1 MWLPDTHIFQF
12 MQKVILS
19 LVLTLILSYSLFAQQ
34 SNKSQTLKPR
44 MVVLTDVS
52 TWETDDSESLVR
64 LMAHADLFE
73 IEALIFTTGWSLDKT
88 REDFMDL
95 IHEAIDAYEKDLP
108 NLQKRS
114 NQKQFNP
121 DESRQNIGYW
131 PSPDYLRSVTMFGSK
146 NRGLKFLGEG
156 NESAGSDFIIQ
167 LADEKDDR
175 PLWIT
180 VWGGGN
186 TLAQAIWDVKQNR
199 SEAELKEFLHKI
211 PTYAI
216 TDQDRDQKTP
226 YDISSHYWMRKEF
239 SEDLLF
245 IWDESAWKFQNG
257 TGKRNWEEYAAH
269 IQTHGALGAVY
280 PKYKYGV
287 EGDTPA
293 FLYLLPNGL
302 GDPMIPSHVS
312 WGGYAV
318 FQLTEDKVTSS
329 YSNFNSPA
337 ADISRKYLEHFYPAT
352 FNNFAT
358 RMDWAKEG
366 KGNRNPDVVINKNEG
381 IEIITKKV
389 KPGEEIRWD
398 ASRSTD
404 PEGDALTFS
413 WWTIP
418 EAGTYQG
425 EVSIEGKDVS
435 TASLKV
441 PADFAG
447 KTLHIICEV
456 TDSGS
461 PKLTSYRRII
471 IAGK

>member
-1 MWLPDTHIFQF
+1 MNRLLA
-12 MQKVILS
+12 LS
-19 LVLTLILSYSLFAQQ
+19 LVIFLTLPVLAQRSKKNQ
-34 SNKSQTLKPR
+34 PFKPR
-44 MVVLTDVS
+44 IVVLTDVS

-64 LMAHADLFE
+64 LMAHADLIE
-73 IEALIFTTGWSLDKT
+73 IEALVFTTGWSLDKT

-95 IHEAIDAYEKDLP
+95 IHVEIDAYEKDLP

-114 NQKQFNP
+114 KQKKFNA
-121 DESRQNIGYW
+121 DESRQIIGYW
-131 PSPDYLRSVTMFGSK
+131 PSPDYLRSVTMFGSE

-156 NESAGSDFIIQ
+156 NQSAGSDYIIQ

-186 TLAQAIWDVKQNR
+186 TLAQAIWDVKETR
-199 SEAELKEFLHKI
+199 SKAELKEFLHKI

-239 SEDLLF
+239 PDDLLF

-257 TGKRNWEEYAAH
+257 TGRRNWEAYAEH
-269 IQTHGALGAVY
+269 IQGHGALGGVY

-302 GDPMIPSHVS
+302 SNPMIPSQVS
-312 WGGYAV
+312 WGGYAI
-318 FQLTEDKVTSS
+318 FQLSEDGETMA
-329 YSNFNSPA
+329 YSNFKAPEYEVSK
-337 ADISRKYLEHFYPAT
+337 KYLEYFYPAT
-352 FNNFAT
+352 FNNFAA
-358 RMDWAKEG
+358 RMDWAKDG
-366 KGNRNPDVVINKNEG
+366 KGNRNPYVVINKNKG
-381 IEIITKKV
+381 IEIITQKV
-389 KPGEEIRWD
+389 KPGEKIKWD
-398 ASRSTD
+398 ASKSSD
-404 PEGDALTFS
+404 PEGDTLSFS

-418 EAGTYQG
+418 EAGTYKN
-425 EVSIEGKDVS
+425 EVIINGNDSSK
-435 TASLKV
+435 ASLTV
-441 PADFAG
+441 PEDFTG

-461 PKLTSYRRII
+461 PQLPSYRRII
-471 IAGK
+471 IEGD

>member
-1 MWLPDTHIFQF
+1 MSRLIA
-12 MQKVILS
+12 LS
-19 LVLTLILSYSLFAQQ
+19 LVVFLSLPALSQQ
-34 SNKSQTLKPR
+34 GKDHTLKPR
-44 MVVLTDVS
+44 IVVLTDVS

-64 LMAHADLFE
+64 LMAHADLLE

-95 IHEAIDAYEKDLP
+95 IHLAIDAYEKDLP

-114 NQKQFNP
+114 NQEKFTS
-121 DESRQNIGYW
+121 DESRQSIGYW
-131 PSPDYLRSVTMFGSK
+131 PSPDYLRSVTMYGSE
-146 NRGLKFLGEG
+146 NRGLNFLGAG

-186 TLAQAIWDVKQNR
+186 TLAQAIWDVKQTR
-199 SEAELKEFLHKI
+199 SEVELKEFLHKI

-226 YDISSHYWMRKEF
+226 YDISSHFWMRKEF
-239 SEDLLF
+239 SDDLLF
-245 IWDESAWKFQNG
+245 IWDESAWRFQNG
-257 TGKRNWEEYAAH
+257 TGKRNWEAYAEH
-269 IQTHGALGAVY
+269 IQSHGALGAAY

-293 FLYLLPNGL
+293 FMYLLPNGL
-302 GDPMIPSHVS
+302 SNPMIPSQVS
-312 WGGYAV
+312 WGGYAT
-318 FQLTEDKVTSS
+318 FQLSEDGETMA
-329 YSNFNSPA
+329 YTNFKAPEYDVSK
-337 ADISRKYLEHFYPAT
+337 KYLEHFYPAT
-352 FNNFAT
+352 FNNFAA

-366 KGNRNPDVVINKNEG
+366 IGNRNPNVVINNNGG
-381 IEIITKKV
+381 IKTITLKV
-389 KPGEEIRWD
+389 NPGEKVNWD
-398 ASRSTD
+398 ASRSSD
-404 PEGDALTFS
+404 PEGDDLSFN

-418 EAGTYQG
+418 EAGTYTG
-425 EVSIEGKDVS
+425 EVILEGKNS
-435 TASLKV
+435 GKASLTV

-447 KTLHIICEV
+447 NTLHIICEV

-461 PKLTSYRRII
+461 PNLTSYRRII
-471 IAGK
+471 IEGN

>member
-1 MWLPDTHIFQF
+1 MHKLLTI
-12 MQKVILS
+12 S
-19 LVLTLILSYSLFAQQ
+19 LVLLLSISGLAQEANEIQ
-34 SNKSQTLKPR
+34 ILKPR
-44 MVVLTDVS
+44 LVVLTDVS

-88 REDFMDL
+88 RDDFMDL
-95 IHEAIDAYEKDLP
+95 IHVAIDAYEKDLP

-114 NQKQFNP
+114 NQEKFNS
-121 DESRQNIGYW
+121 DESRQSIGYW
-131 PSPDYLRSVTMFGSK
+131 PSPDYLRSITMFGSK
-146 NRGLKFLGEG
+146 NRGLEFLGEG
-156 NESAGSDFIIQ
+156 NQSAGSNFIIQ
-167 LADEKDDR
+167 LAEEKDNR

-186 TLAQAIWDVKQNR
+186 TLAQAIWDVKKTR
-199 SEAELKEFLHKI
+199 SEAELKAFLHKI

-239 SEDLLF
+239 TDDLLF

-257 TGKRNWEEYAAH
+257 TGRRNWEAYAEH
-269 IQTHGALGAVY
+269 IQGHGALGEVY

-302 GDPMIPSHVS
+302 SNPMIPGQVS
-312 WGGYAV
+312 WGGYATY
-318 FQLTEDKVTSS
+318 QLSEDGETMS
-329 YSNFNSPA
+329 YTNSKAPDY
-337 ADISRKYLEHFYPAT
+337 DISKKYLEHFYPAS
-352 FNNFAT
+352 FNNFAA

-366 KGNRNPDVVINKNEG
+366 IGNRNPNVVINKNKG
-381 IEIITKKV
+381 IEIITQKV
-389 KPGEEIRWD
+389 KPGERVIWD
-398 ASRSTD
+398 ASQSSD

-418 EAGTYQG
+418 EASTYKN
-425 EVSIEGKDVS
+425 EIIIEGKDS
-435 TASLKV
+435 SKANLIV
-441 PADFAG
+441 PKDFAG

-456 TDSGS
+456 SDSGS

-471 IAGK
+471 IEGD

>member
-1 MWLPDTHIFQF
+1 MHKLLTI
-12 MQKVILS
+12 S
-19 LVLTLILSYSLFAQQ
+19 LVLLLSISGLAQETNENQ
-34 SNKSQTLKPR
+34 ILKPR
-44 MVVLTDVS
+44 LVVLTDVS

-88 REDFMDL
+88 RDDFMDL
-95 IHEAIDAYEKDLP
+95 IHVAIDAYEKDLP

-114 NQKQFNP
+114 NQEKFNS
-121 DESRQNIGYW
+121 DESRQSIGYW
-131 PSPDYLRSVTMFGSK
+131 PSPDYLRSITMFGSK
-146 NRGLKFLGEG
+146 NRGLEFLGEG
-156 NESAGSDFIIQ
+156 NQSAGSNFIIQ

-186 TLAQAIWDVKQNR
+186 TLAQAIWDVKKTR
-199 SEAELKEFLHKI
+199 SEAELKAFLHKT

-239 SEDLLF
+239 TDDLLF

-257 TGKRNWEEYAAH
+257 TGKSNWEAYAEH
-269 IQTHGALGAVY
+269 IQGHGALGGVY

-302 GDPMIPSHVS
+302 SNPMIPDQVS
-312 WGGYAV
+312 WGGYATY
-318 FQLTEDKVTSS
+318 QLSDDGETMAYT
-329 YSNFNSPA
+329 NFKAPDY
-337 ADISRKYLEHFYPAT
+337 DISKKYLEHFYPAT
-352 FNNFAT
+352 FNNFAA

-366 KGNRNPDVVINKNEG
+366 RGNRNPNVVINKNEG
-381 IEIITKKV
+381 IEIITQKV
-389 KPGEEIRWD
+389 KPGELVAWD
-398 ASRSTD
+398 ASQSSD

-418 EAGTYQG
+418 EASTYKN
-425 EVSIEGKDVS
+425 EIIIEGKDS
-435 TASLKV
+435 SKANLIV
-441 PADFAG
+441 PKDFAG

-456 TDSGS
+456 TDLGS
-461 PKLTSYRRII
+461 PQLTSYRRII
-471 IAGK
+471 IEGD